1 MKVKIKNFQNEDSN
15 KFVGFLIEDDN
26 GKLFAIDKRVPLQN
40 DKSDDDYVS
49 EAYALCK
56 DEIDEWQSSFANV
69 GKAFNPVTGK
79 IE

>member
-26 GKLFAIDKRVPLQN
+26 GKLFAIDKRVPLQ
-40 DKSDDDYVS
+40 DGKSNDDYVA

-56 DEIDEWQSSFANV
+56 DEIDEWQASFANI
-69 GKAFNPVTGK
+69 GKVFNPATGK
-79 IE
+79 ME

>member
-1 MKVKIKNFQNEDSN
+1 VKVKIKNFENDGAN
-15 KFVGFLIEDDN
+15 KLVGFYIEDAN

-40 DKSDDDYVS
+40 GKSEEEYVS

-56 DEIDEWQSSFANV
+56 NEIDEWQSSFANV
-69 GKAFNPVTGK
+69 GKEFNPVTGK